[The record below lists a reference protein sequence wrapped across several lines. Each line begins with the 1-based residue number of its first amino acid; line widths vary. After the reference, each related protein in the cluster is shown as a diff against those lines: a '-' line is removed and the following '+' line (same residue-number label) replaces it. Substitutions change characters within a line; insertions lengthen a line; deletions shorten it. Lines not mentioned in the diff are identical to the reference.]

1 MQGKGELRM
10 VLKQFGCL
18 GLPSHPHGYYFWM
31 CLEPS
36 GFYHCVTEKSRLV
49 TNSRREREG
58 RKPLN
63 GPLLYG
69 VETDVRNLK

>member
-1 MQGKGELRM
+1 MEGKRELRM

-18 GLPSHPHGYYFWM
+18 GLPCHLLGYYFWM

-36 GFYHCVTEKSRLV
+36 GFYRCVTEKSKLV
-49 TNSRREREG
+49 TNSRKEREG

-63 GPLLYG
+63 RPLFYKL
-69 VETDVRNLK
+69 RHM